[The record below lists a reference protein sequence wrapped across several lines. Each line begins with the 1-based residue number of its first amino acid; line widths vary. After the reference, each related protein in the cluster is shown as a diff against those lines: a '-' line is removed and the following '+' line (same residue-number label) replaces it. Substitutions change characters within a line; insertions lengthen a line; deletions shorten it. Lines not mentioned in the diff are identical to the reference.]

1 MMKRLRP
8 WHVALAISL
17 LYVLLTLARYNGA
30 PKYFALIGTRYDPGL
45 PDGRPGY
52 DGQFAY
58 QIARDP
64 ANGWTKTDVPA
75 YRYQRIV
82 YPIAARVL
90 ALGNADLVPWTLIL
104 INLGALAVG
113 TGFTEEILQHFHMS
127 RWYAL
132 AYSLSAGTLMSVRLD
147 LTEPLAYALAQAG
160 VLLALKDRWR
170 WAAVAFAVA
179 ALTKE
184 MTLACAAAIGVVYLA
199 QRDWRKL
206 IGFSVI
212 VLAPFAIWQVV
223 LWQWFGQFGI
233 GSGGSLATPFEIVPL
248 RGLWSLAFLD
258 LRVFALLAAIMIP
271 LAVIPALISLW
282 VTGRDA
288 ARYITERIIDIPM
301 ILLLLNALLILI
313 TPQSTFREPLAM
325 SRYIVGLIA
334 AVLTYAASRRSK
346 RALNYSLLWMF
357 TLALALNEA
366 QLPI

>member
-1 MMKRLRP
+1 MRKRIRP
-8 WHVALAISL
+8 WHVVLAIGL
-17 LYVLLTLARYNGA
+17 LYVLLTLARYNFN
-30 PKYFALIGTRYDPGL
+30 PLYFALIGTQYDPGV

-64 ANGWTKTDVPA
+64 TNGWTKIDAPA
-75 YRYQRIV
+75 YRYQRIA
-82 YPIAARVL
+82 YPLAARVL

-113 TGFTEEILQHFHMS
+113 TWLTEEILQHFRMS

-132 AYSLSAGTLMSVRLD
+132 AYGLSAGTLMSVRLD
-147 LTEPLAYALAQAG
+147 LTEPVAYALAQAG

-170 WAAVAFAVA
+170 WAAVALAVA

-184 MTLACAAAIGVVYLA
+184 MTLAFAAAIGAVYLM
-199 QRDWRKL
+199 QREWRKL

-223 LWQWFGQFGI
+223 LWQWFGQLGI
-233 GSGGSLATPFEIVPL
+233 GSGGALATPFEWVPL
-248 RGLWSLAFLD
+248 RGLWSLAFVD
-258 LRVFALLAAIMIP
+258 LRVFALFAAIMIP

-288 ARYITERIIDIPM
+288 WKRIIDIPM
-301 ILLLLNALLILI
+301 ALLLLNALLILI

-366 QLPI
+366 QLPV

>member
-1 MMKRLRP
+1 MKRVRP
-8 WHVALAISL
+8 WHVVLVISL
-17 LYVLLTLARYNGA
+17 LYVLLTLARYNGD
-30 PKYFALIGTRYDPGL
+30 PRYFALIGTRYDPGL

-58 QIARDP
+58 QIARDL
-64 ANGWTKTDVPA
+64 ASGWTKTDVPA

-90 ALGNADLVPWTLIL
+90 ALGEADLVPWTLIL
-104 INLGALAVG
+104 INIGALVVG
-113 TGFTEEILQHFHMS
+113 TWLTEEILQHFRMS

-132 AYSLSAGTLMSVRLD
+132 AYGLSAGTLMSVRLD
-147 LTEPLAYALAQAG
+147 LTEPLAYAVAQAG

-170 WAAVAFAVA
+170 WAAIAFAIA

-184 MTLACAAAIGVVYLA
+184 MTLAFAAAVGVVYLV

-212 VLAPFAIWQVV
+212 VLAPFAIWQIV
-223 LWQWFGQFGI
+223 LWQWFGQPGI
-233 GSGGSLATPFEIVPL
+233 GSGGALATPFEIVPL
-248 RGLWSLAFLD
+248 RGLWSLALLD
-258 LRVFALLAAIMIP
+258 LRVFLLFAAIMIP
-271 LAVIPALISLW
+271 LAVIPALIGLW
-282 VTGRDA
+282 VAGRQVW
-288 ARYITERIIDIPM
+288 RRVIDIPTM
-301 ILLLLNALLILI
+301 VLLLNALLVLI

-325 SRYIVGLIA
+325 VRYIVGLMT
-334 AVLTYAASRRSK
+334 AVLLYAASRHSQ
-346 RALNYSLLWMF
+346 RALRYSWLWVF

>member
-1 MMKRLRP
+1 MKRIRP
-8 WHVALAISL
+8 WHIVLVISL
-17 LYVLLTLARYNGA
+17 LYVLLTLARYNGD

-82 YPIAARVL
+82 YPLAARIL
-90 ALGNADLVPWTLIL
+90 ALGSADLVPWTLIL
-104 INLGALAVG
+104 VNVIALIAGVWL
-113 TGFTEEILQHFHMS
+113 TEEILQHFNVS

-132 AYSLSAGTLMSVRLD
+132 IYGLSAGTLMSVRLD
-147 LTEPLAYALAQAG
+147 LTEPMAYALAQAG

-170 WAAVAFAVA
+170 WAAVMLALA

-184 MTLACAAAIGVVYLA
+184 MTLAVAAGIGLVYLW
-199 QRDWRKL
+199 QRQWPKL
-206 IGFSVI
+206 LVFSAI
-212 VLAPFAIWQVV
+212 VLAPFVIWQIV
-223 LWQWFGQFGI
+223 LWQWFGQPGV
-233 GSGGSLATPFEIVPL
+233 GSGGALATPFEIVPL
-248 RGLWSLAFLD
+248 RGLWSLAALD
-258 LRVFALLAAIMIP
+258 LRVFLLLAAIMIP

-282 VTGRDA
+282 VTGRQVWQ
-288 ARYITERIIDIPM
+288 RVIDIPTM
-301 ILLLLNALLILI
+301 VLLLNALLVLI

-325 SRYIVGLIA
+325 TRYIVGLLA
-334 AVLTYAASRRSK
+334 AVLTYAAARRSQ
-346 RALNYSLLWMF
+346 RTLRYAWLWVV

>member
-1 MMKRLRP
+1 MKRLRP
-8 WHVALAISL
+8 WHVVLVVSI
-17 LYVLLTLARYNGA
+17 LYVLLTLARYNFS
-30 PKYFALIGTRYDPGL
+30 PLYFALIGTRYDPGVS
-45 PDGRPGY
+45 DGRPGY

-64 ANGWTKTDVPA
+64 LNGWTKTDVPA

-82 YPIAARVL
+82 YPLAARLL
-90 ALGNADLVPWTLIL
+90 AVGNVDLVPWTLIL
-104 INLGALAVG
+104 INLGALVAG
-113 TGFTEEILQHFHMS
+113 TWLTEEILQHFRMS

-132 AYSLSAGTLMSVRLD
+132 AYGLSAGTMMGVRLD

-170 WAAVAFAVA
+170 GAAIVLAVA

-184 MTLACAAAIGVVYLA
+184 MTLAFAAAIGFMYLY
-199 QRDWRKL
+199 RREWRKL
-206 IGFSVI
+206 IGFSAI
-212 VLAPFAIWQVV
+212 VLAPFVIWQIV
-223 LWQWFGQFGI
+223 LWRWFGQLGI
-233 GSGGSLATPFEIVPL
+233 GSGGALATPFEIVPL
-248 RGLWSLAFLD
+248 RGLWSLALLD

-271 LAVIPALISLW
+271 LAVLPALISLW
-282 VTGRDA
+282 AAGRDLW
-288 ARYITERIIDIPM
+288 RRSIDLPM
-301 ILLLLNALLILI
+301 VLLLLNALLILI

-325 SRYIVGLIA
+325 ARYIVGLLA

-346 RALNYSLLWMF
+346 RALNYSLLWIF